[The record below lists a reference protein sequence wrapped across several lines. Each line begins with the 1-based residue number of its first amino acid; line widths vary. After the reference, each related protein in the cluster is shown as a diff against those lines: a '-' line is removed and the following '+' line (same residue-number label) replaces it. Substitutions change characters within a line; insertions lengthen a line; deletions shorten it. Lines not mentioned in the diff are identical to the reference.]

1 MEKLHQIQAIT
12 KLFPWGRLECDG
24 SFNFDIARGRFRVL
38 GGSGYGYWSHRGG
51 LMPHS
56 ADLGNES
63 STSPYANL
71 YGKIAVASDH
81 IDGKDL
87 LEKEHLSDEEGWKLP
102 SELIPYR
109 NFSTT
114 ATPPK
119 LVTEFEHGVVDW
131 DSWYRWRNLSK
142 ESPAALLMH
151 FPMSVYQMVVNC
163 LELTSPSA
171 GQADNRV
178 VLDLH
183 LLGVEVELNF
193 LPLCV

>member
-87 LEKEHLSDEEGWKLP
+87 LE
-102 SELIPYR
+102 R
-109 NFSTT
+109 NTS
-114 ATPPK
+114 
-119 LVTEFEHGVVDW
+119 
-131 DSWYRWRNLSK
+131 
-142 ESPAALLMH
+142 
-151 FPMSVYQMVVNC
+151 
-163 LELTSPSA
+163 LTRKA
-171 GQADNRV
+171 G
-178 VLDLH
+178 
-183 LLGVEVELNF
+183 NF
-193 LPLCV
+193 LPNLFHIGISQPQQPLQNWSPNSSMASLTGIVGIGGVTSRRSLQRLFSCIFR